1 RRRRGA
7 VVMDEH
13 DLWSLG
19 REPLG
24 PHGQARPV
32 EDVLR
37 RGRGLRRRAVA
48 ARATAAVA
56 LVTLVAGVGVLA
68 TRPADDADVS
78 VSGTDREL
86 PVKWTTCDPPPAEP
100 IAAEEL
106 DGLRLLPT
114 TLPDGIELVAARPE
128 RQATGTCV
136 DVDPALVLRA
146 DGGDG
151 TVAAEIVLEGPF
163 GEPYRG
169 GDEVALEPTE
179 LRGRAASRTYNPTA
193 PESPGGFTWTEPD
206 GASWLLDGVGTTE
219 SELRGVAEALVLHG
233 SPPQG
238 EPAAA
243 LPDEAVP
250 DRYHVSWQA
259 PGLPRVEGP
268 SQRRWIVTMSPPGP
282 TGCEITLATTARRAP
297 PGRLWS
303 VTPGSRSH
311 AGLAVRGT
319 ASGFAVEERGQV
331 YLDWQE
337 APGVVGSLRC
347 TGDVS
352 TAVEVA
358 DSLVEVEPDD
368 PRIDTGAPG

>member
-1 RRRRGA
+1 
-7 VVMDEH
+7 MDEH

-24 PHGQARPV
+24 PHGRARPV

-48 ARATAAVA
+48 ARASAAVVVVA
-56 LVTLVAGVGVLA
+56 LVAGAGALA
-68 TRPADDADVS
+68 MRPADDADVS
-78 VSGTDREL
+78 MHGTDRPL

-114 TLPDGIELVAARPE
+114 TLPDGIEVDTARPE

-146 DGGDG
+146 EGGDG
-151 TVAAEIVLEGPF
+151 TVEAEIVLEGPF

-169 GDEVALEPTE
+169 ADDVALEPTE
-179 LRGRAASRTYNPTA
+179 LRGRAASRTYDPTA

-219 SELRGVAEALVLHG
+219 SELRGVADALSLEG
-233 SPPQG
+233 SPG
-238 EPAAA
+238 EWGAAA
-243 LPDEAVP
+243 LLPGDAVP
-250 DRYHVSWQA
+250 DRFDLSWWV

-303 VTPGSRSH
+303 VTPGSRSY
-311 AGLAVRGT
+311 AGIAVRGT
-319 ASGFAVEERGQV
+319 DDGFAVEERGQV

-347 TGDVS
+347 TGDVT

-368 PRIDTGAPG
+368 PRIDAGAPG